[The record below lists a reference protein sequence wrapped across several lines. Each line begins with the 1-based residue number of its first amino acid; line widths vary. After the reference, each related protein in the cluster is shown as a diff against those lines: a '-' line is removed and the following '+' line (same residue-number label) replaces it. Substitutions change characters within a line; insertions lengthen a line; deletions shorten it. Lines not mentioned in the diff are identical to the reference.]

1 MTLQKNILALLTTYL
16 GFNLLELLCG
26 QFIANNDFLYPIL
39 TILNLC
45 LIIVL
50 LSLNHHYQASNKIE
64 QGIKINKLRLSLL
77 ILGTS
82 IGLFIVQ
89 TFGLYFENIF
99 LHQPAFSQNTNLLIA
114 ITQKYPYYL
123 IVIVI
128 CAPICEE
135 LIFRKVLYGNLS
147 DYFNIELCLVA
158 SSMLFS
164 VAHGDGHYLTYW
176 LIGMLLALCYRYS
189 HTILA
194 PILAH
199 LIMNAIVLWLN
210 FQ

>member
-1 MTLQKNILALLTTYL
+1 MTLQKNTLALLTTYL

-26 QFIANNDFLYPIL
+26 QFIANNNLLYPIL
-39 TILNLC
+39 TTLNLC

-50 LSLNHHYQASNKIE
+50 LSLNHHYQTSNRIE
-64 QGIKINKLRLSLL
+64 QGIKLNKLRLSLL
-77 ILGTS
+77 IFGAS

-89 TFGLYFENIF
+89 TLGLYFESIF
-99 LHQPAFSQNTNLLIA
+99 LHQPAFSQNTSLLTA

-123 IVIVI
+123 IVIII

-147 DYFNIELCLVA
+147 NYFNVGLCLVA

>member
-1 MTLQKNILALLTTYL
+1 MTLQKNTLALLTTYL

-26 QFIANNDFLYPIL
+26 QFIANNNLLYPIL
-39 TILNLC
+39 TILNLF
-45 LIIVL
+45 LVIIL
-50 LSLNHHYQASNKIE
+50 LSLNHYYQATNNLE
-64 QGIKINKLRLSLL
+64 QGVKPTKLHLSLL
-77 ILGTS
+77 ILATS
-82 IGLFIVQ
+82 LGLFIIQ
-89 TFGLYFENIF
+89 KLGLYFESTF
-99 LHQPAFSQNTNLLIA
+99 LHQPAFSKNTNLLLA
-114 ITQKYPYYL
+114 IVQKYPYYL
-123 IVIVI
+123 VVVAF
-128 CAPICEE
+128 CAPLCEE

-147 DYFNIELCLVA
+147 NYFNIGLCLVA

-189 HTILA
+189 QTILA